1 MKKEWNKR
9 RSLEVLN
16 NEEVNY
22 AKTKFIQ
29 NEDLFLRFIGF
40 LRKTFVFKNN
50 NFCNKWKLYW
60 LSDCLILC
68 VNGLEII
75 NKTCFV
81 LSNAASRVTK
91 LKVRKKTL
99 EQTKIRSFSFERK
112 LKYLL
117 IEWIVRSTKSFNDRQ
132 VFLLKYIWKS

>member
-50 NFCNKWKLYW
+50 NFCSK
-60 LSDCLILC
+60 
-68 VNGLEII
+68 
-75 NKTCFV
+75 
-81 LSNAASRVTK
+81 
-91 LKVRKKTL
+91 
-99 EQTKIRSFSFERK
+99 
-112 LKYLL
+112 
-117 IEWIVRSTKSFNDRQ
+117 
-132 VFLLKYIWKS
+132 